1 MNKDVLHLPVWAV
14 VGANDNPAKFGC
26 KIYKFMKKAGYE
38 VLPVNPGLQTVNGE
52 PCYPS
57 VLVLPK
63 KPDAIDVVVPPKAGE
78 QVLRDAAEAGIQH
91 VWLQP
96 GAESDALIALGEELG
111 LNVIHH
117 DCIMTAVNCRKER

>member
-14 VGANDNPAKFGC
+14 VGANDNPAKFGY
-26 KIYKFMKKAGYE
+26 KIYRFMKRSGYE
-38 VLPVNPGLQTVNGE
+38 VMPVNPGLKTVNGE
-52 PCYPS
+52 TCYPS
-57 VLVLPK
+57 VLLLPQ
-63 KPDAIDVVVPPKAGE
+63 KPDAIDVVVPPKVGE

-117 DCIMTAVNCRKER
+117 DCIMTAVNCRKEK

>member
-14 VGANDNPAKFGC
+14 VGATDNPSKFGC
-26 KIYKFMKKAGYE
+26 KIYRFMKAAGYE
-38 VLPVNPGLQTVNGE
+38 VLPVNPGLKTLDGE

-57 VLVLPK
+57 LLALPK
-63 KPDAIDVVVPPKAGE
+63 KPDVVDVVVPPKVGE
-78 QVLRDAAEAGIQH
+78 QILRDAAKAGIEH

-96 GAESDALIALGEELG
+96 GAESDDLIALGEELG

-117 DCIMTAVNCRKER
+117 DCVLVAVRNRKG